1 MGFNVLIHPYENF
14 YNDANEVDIVIVLR
28 GLKRY
33 TVNPNHINIMWN
45 ISHPDDITIEE
56 YEDYDIVFIASLGF
70 AKKINSQTNAIVRP
84 LLQCTDSTSFFPEKN
99 EYYSN
104 DILFVGN
111 TRGVFRSAIKNIT
124 QTNHN
129 FSVYGGGNWHQFI
142 DKEHIKGEFIPNS
155 DLNQAYSSCKILLND
170 HWDDMRIKDFP
181 SNRLFDAFASEAFII
196 SDDFPSADS
205 IFEGNLITY
214 ENVDDLNSKINYYL
228 THEKER
234 KLKSKKG
241 REIVLKNHTFNKRAK
256 TIVNYIKQLDDLL
269 EKEKGNEIKISII
282 IPVFNA
288 EKYLGECLD
297 SVLSQSIKD
306 IEVLC
311 IDHGSTDNSYGVME
325 KYASLDA
332 RVKIFSISNEKRGA
346 GAPRNVGLENAKG
359 KYIHFLDPDDWVT
372 KDGYEK
378 LYIAA
383 EENNLDL
390 LLFKIL
396 PYINAD
402 GRTFKN
408 PAFEFISIN
417 NLEGKIFNIDDLGK
431 NILDLSGSSVNK
443 LIRHDF
449 IKKINARFPEG
460 IFSQDHAFAFQ
471 LYLNAKRISFIND
484 YFYYYRQHP
493 SSVTAKTGK
502 KQFDYIK
509 ARNIVFNVFKKFNYF
524 DKFKS
529 ELINQKLDIL
539 NKLYWRMSE
548 PYIEDFF
555 NLLKEDFINMRDVE
569 KIDENLLKS
578 INPYNKEFYE
588 KVISSKNNKEF
599 CVQTCPICGNIVE
612 KFLVL
617 NDKEVRCPHCKS
629 VPRQRLFYLFFK
641 NFTTIFEKNNKLLYF
656 DPEYP
661 IYSAFKKDN
670 RIKLFSVS
678 SKNNTSDLVDNQIN
692 IEQMP
697 FEDDEFDLIYID
709 STIKNE
715 LNTLNSSNELFRV
728 IKSYSEG
735 GLLVLRG
742 PAFNNLDESSLIS
755 AGFKI
760 KKYSA
765 NDILSPYN
773 LNQYNIDSN
782 LKIFLCMK

>member
-1 MGFNVLIHPYENF
+1 MGFNVLIHPYEHF
-14 YNDANEVDIVIVLR
+14 YNDANEVDIVILLR
-28 GLKRY
+28 GLERY

-45 ISHPDDITIEE
+45 ISHPDDISIEE
-56 YEDYDIVFIASLGF
+56 YEDFDIVFIASLGF
-70 AKKINSQTNAIVRP
+70 AKKINSQTNTIVRP

-111 TRGVFRSAIKNIT
+111 TRGVFRNAIKNIN

-129 FSVYGGGNWHQFI
+129 FSVYGGGDWHKFI
-142 DKEHIKGEFIPNS
+142 DKDYIKGEFIPNS

-196 SDDFPSADS
+196 SDDFPSVDS

-214 ENVDDLNSKINYYL
+214 ENADDLNSKINYYL

-390 LLFKIL
+390 LLFKIM
-396 PYINAD
+396 PYIND
-402 GRTFKN
+402 TGRTFTN
-408 PAFEFISIN
+408 PAFEFISIH
-417 NLEGKIFNIDDLGK
+417 NLEGKIFNINDLGK
-431 NILDLSGSSVNK
+431 DILDLSGSSVNK
-443 LIRHDF
+443 LIRQDF

-460 IFSQDHAFAFQ
+460 IFSQDHAFTFQ

-502 KQFDYIK
+502 KQFDYIT
-509 ARNIVFNVFKKFNYF
+509 ARNVVFNVFKKFNYF

-529 ELINQKLDIL
+529 ELVNQKLDIL

-548 PYIEDFF
+548 EYIEEFF

-569 KIDENLLKS
+569 KIDEDLLKS

-599 CVQTCPICGNIVE
+599 SEQTCPICGNIVE

-661 IYSAFKKDN
+661 IHSAFKKDN

-678 SKNNTSDLVDNQIN
+678 SKNNTSELVDKQIN

-709 STIKNE
+709 SPIKNE
-715 LNTLNSSNELFRV
+715 LNTLSSSSELFRV
-728 IKSYSEG
+728 IKPYSEG

-765 NDILSPYN
+765 NDILSPYK

-782 LKIFLCMK
+782 LKIFVCMK